1 MRSMKYSSHIK
12 AAIAK
17 PLLSYLKS
25 QIKTSKEVIQNIS
38 EIISIPFLHKSLH
51 RNRNHIITSIKHLS
65 FSTDLC

>member
-51 RNRNHIITSIKHLS
+51 KKK
-65 FSTDLC
+65 